1 MKEEERDGKRRDC
14 DPRRT
19 DGKRPVKREGNC
31 NCNCSILGRMKLG
44 YLNVMSSIYLS
55 RGGKCK
61 GQRSSGF

>member
-44 YLNVMSSIYLS
+44 YLNVMSSIYLP

-61 GQRSSGF
+61 GQRSLGF